1 MPELILTLTAGFVGY
16 LMARNFVARRLRFVD
31 AIHSRWA
38 PPVAGVMAFLLVW
51 PLALLPVLSVGPA
64 LCFGAGIWLGT
75 ARGARIVR
83 RADGTRPQLTS

>member
-1 MPELILTLTAGFVGY
+1 MLELLLTLTVGFGGY
-16 LMARNFVARRLRFVD
+16 LMARNFVAHRLRFVD

-38 PPVAGVMAFLLVW
+38 PPVAGITAFLLVW
-51 PLALLPVLSVGPA
+51 PLALLPVLSVTPA

-75 ARGARIVR
+75 ARGAKIIR

>member
-1 MPELILTLTAGFVGY
+1 MLELLLSLAAGFGGY

-38 PPVAGVMAFLLVW
+38 PPVAGVTAFLLVW
-51 PLALLPVLSVGPA
+51 PLALLPLLSATPA
-64 LCFGAGIWLGT
+64 VVFGAGIWLGT
-75 ARGARIVR
+75 ARGAKIVR